1 MLDRRD
7 NVLALNEGLLQ
18 FDGDKPFVEVE
29 TGPQQ
34 FEKRSIQTGLSDGIN
49 IEIIS
54 GLEKIDKIKIWHKPI
69 KK

>member
-18 FDGDKPFVEVE
+18 FDGDKSFVEVE

-54 GLEKIDKIKIWHKPI
+54 GLEKTDKIKIWHKSI

>member
-54 GLEKIDKIKIWHKPI
+54 GLEKTDKIKIWHKPI

>member
-1 MLDRRD
+1 
-7 NVLALNEGLLQ
+7 
-18 FDGDKPFVEVE
+18 VEVE

-54 GLEKIDKIKIWHKPI
+54 GLEKTDKIKIWHKPI